1 MTIAMMEVVDLS
13 QFRFTVSK
21 FAMKQFVSKL
31 GKALGLLLT
40 IVGGIVTAVLLMV
53 IVLGHISGWGLV
65 LLAPFLIV
73 LGILPLSIGGV
84 SLYASGKIAR
94 DAVRDRFFQM
104 LRRDTGRI
112 SLLGFSDAT
121 RLEPSVARQYLDA
134 WARECDATFDVTD
147 EGDIYYIFS
156 NQPGTLPHAP
166 VAFEIMERVMRKL
179 MV

>member
-1 MTIAMMEVVDLS
+1 
-13 QFRFTVSK
+13 
-21 FAMKQFVSKL
+21 MKQFISKL

-40 IVGGIVTAVLLMV
+40 IVGGLVTAILVMV
-53 IVLGHISGWGLV
+53 IVLGQISGWGLV

-94 DAVRDRFFQM
+94 DAVRDRFYQM
-104 LRRDTGRI
+104 LRLNTGRI

-156 NQPGTLPHAP
+156 RQPQSLPDGGI
-166 VAFEIMERVMRKL
+166 AFQILERVRRKM